1 MRQSVI
7 ISNVEEDLE
16 TEVSQAKCMQQEQR
30 IIGKHVYGNLYGCD
44 TTAINDENSLKNIII
59 EAAKIA
65 KMTIWDTKVW
75 KFGGEKGGL
84 SALALILESHIA
96 IHTWGE
102 LNYCTVDV
110 FTCGDKS
117 APDLAF
123 EYISSKLKPKSIA
136 MHTANRSS

>member
-1 MRQSVI
+1 M
-7 ISNVEEDLE
+7 SNVGEDLE
-16 TEVSQAKCMQQEQR
+16 TEVSQVKCLQQEEK

-44 TTAINDENSLKNIII
+44 NAIISDENSLKNIII
-59 EAAKIA
+59 DAAKIA

-96 IHTWGE
+96 IHTWSE

-136 MHTANRSS
+136 VHAANRSS

>member
-1 MRQSVI
+1 MFG
-7 ISNVEEDLE
+7 EDLE
-16 TEVSQAKCMQQEQR
+16 TEVNQAKCVQEESR

-44 TTAINDENSLKNIII
+44 INIICDENSLKDIII

-96 IHTWGE
+96 IHTWSE
-102 LNYCTVDV
+102 LKYCTVDV

-117 APDLAF
+117 APELAF
-123 EYISSKLKPKSIA
+123 NYIASMLKPTTISA
-136 MHTANRSS
+136 HRADRSS

>member
-1 MRQSVI
+1 MFG
-7 ISNVEEDLE
+7 EDLE
-16 TEVSQAKCMQQEQR
+16 TEVNPTKCTQEER
-30 IIGKHVYGNLYGCD
+30 KIIGKHVYGNLYGCD
-44 TTAINDENSLKNIII
+44 ANIISDENSLKDIII

-96 IHTWGE
+96 IHTWSE
-102 LNYCTVDV
+102 LSYCTVDV

-123 EYISSKLKPKSIA
+123 EYISSKLKPKSII

>member
-1 MRQSVI
+1 MFG
-7 ISNVEEDLE
+7 EDLE
-16 TEVSQAKCMQQEQR
+16 AEVNQAECVQVENK

-44 TTAINDENSLKNIII
+44 INVISDENSLKNIVI

-96 IHTWGE
+96 IHTWSE

-123 EYISSKLKPKSIA
+123 EFIKSKLKPKSVAI
-136 MHTANRSS
+136 HTANRSS

>member
-1 MRQSVI
+1 MFG
-7 ISNVEEDLE
+7 EDLE
-16 TEVSQAKCMQQEQR
+16 EEVNQAEYVQEEHK

-44 TTAINDENSLKNIII
+44 INVISNEDSLKNIII

-96 IHTWGE
+96 IHTWSE
-102 LNYCTVDV
+102 LSYCTVDV
-110 FTCGDKS
+110 FTCGNKS

-123 EYISSKLKPKSIA
+123 QYISTKLKPKSIA

>member
-1 MRQSVI
+1 MF
-7 ISNVEEDLE
+7 EEDLE
-16 TEVSQAKCMQQEQR
+16 TEVNPTKCMQEECK
-30 IIGKHVYGNLYGCD
+30 IVGKHVYGNLYDCD
-44 TTAINDENSLKNIII
+44 ANVLSDENSLKNIII

-96 IHTWGE
+96 IHTWSE
-102 LNYCTVDV
+102 LCYCTVDV

-136 MHTANRSS
+136 VHTANRSS